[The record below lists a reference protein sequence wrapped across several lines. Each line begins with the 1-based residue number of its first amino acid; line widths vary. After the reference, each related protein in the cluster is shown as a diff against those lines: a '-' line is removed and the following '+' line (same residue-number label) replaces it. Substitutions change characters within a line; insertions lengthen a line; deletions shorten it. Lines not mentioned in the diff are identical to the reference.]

1 MDFLIFSLRN
11 VQVFLP
17 VFIGLFTCLLLR
29 PGFLFLKLYC
39 EYNFF
44 SVTYIVYKY
53 FLLDIFFIV
62 FDEWGFLNFINSSL
76 LMFYFTVHAFYVF
89 SKKSSLTQKY
99 ENRLI
104 FSSILSLLILSL
116 GLWFISTWF
125 CVNCEIWLKNSCC
138 LFNLFSSSSHSSS
151 HLPFSSTMHSPHLRS
166 GELGSLSLRTE
177 HLQELFKIIK
187 NCYSLSFK
195 N

>member
-1 MDFLIFSLRN
+1 MDLLIFSLRS

-29 PGFLFLKLYC
+29 PGFLLLKLYC

-44 SVTYIVYKY
+44 SVTYMIYKY
-53 FLLDIFFIV
+53 FLLDIFLIV

-76 LMFYFTVHAFYVF
+76 SMFYLTVHAFCIF

-104 FSSILSLLILSL
+104 FSSILSLLIFKFKLMVHL
-116 GLWFISTWF
+116 NLILCKLWNMTQKQLLLIQP
-125 CVNCEIWLKNSCC
+125 L
-138 LFNLFSSSSHSSS
+138 
-151 HLPFSSTMHSPHLRS
+151 LPPSPLTPLTS
-166 GELGSLSLRTE
+166 PSPPLCTART
-177 HLQELFKIIK
+177 
-187 NCYSLSFK
+187 
-195 N
+195 